1 MKMSEFDLVIAVRDK
16 RAKVSELTDTLKN
29 LKQDLA
35 ETEYKLIEALNAEGK
50 ESSARYEGVGFVS
63 LSKPQLFASY
73 LKENEENVFKFL
85 QDSERSDLIK
95 PTVHAKSLSSYV
107 SELIESGKSVP
118 SYINYYLKPTLKF
131 YER

>member
-1 MKMSEFDLVIAVRDK
+1 MKMSEFDLVKSVRDK
-16 RAKVSELTDTLKN
+16 RAKVAELNDLLKV
-29 LKQDLA
+29 LKQELN
-35 ETEYKLIEALNAEGK
+35 ETEYKLIEALTAEGK

-73 LKENEENVFKFL
+73 LKENEETVFKFL
-85 QDSERSDLIK
+85 QDSDRSDLIK

-107 SELIESGKSVP
+107 SELIENGKEVP
-118 SYINYYLKPTLKF
+118 AYINYYLKPTLKL

>member
-1 MKMSEFDLVIAVRDK
+1 MKMSEFELVKSVRDG
-16 RAKVSELTDTLKN
+16 RAKVAELSDLLKTLKQE
-29 LKQDLA
+29 LS

-50 ESSARYEGVGFVS
+50 ESSARFEGVGFVS

-73 LKENEENVFKFL
+73 LKENEETVFKFL
-85 QDSERSDLIK
+85 QDNERQDLIK
-95 PTVHAKSLSSYV
+95 PTVHTKSLSSYV
-107 SELIESGKSVP
+107 SELIEDGKEVP

>member
-1 MKMSEFDLVIAVRDK
+1 MKMSEFDLVKSVRDK
-16 RAKVSELTDTLKN
+16 RAKVAELSDLLKV
-29 LKQDLA
+29 LKQELA

-73 LKENEENVFKFL
+73 LKENEEAVFKFL
-85 QDSERSDLIK
+85 QDSERADLIK
-95 PTVHAKSLSSYV
+95 PTVHTKSLSSYV
-107 SELIESGKSVP
+107 SELIENGREVP
-118 SYINYYLKPTLKF
+118 ACISYYLKPTLKL